1 MNGSNFQRAA
11 TLAIG
16 LLAAP
21 LALAHVPPL
30 VAAPPPFAFIGMM
43 AGFGMVMVL
52 GIITIVMLTNSRAVR
67 DRLALVEKLVTDGK
81 PVPRELLVNEPT
93 QLTLPE
99 ERRRDIR
106 RGIALLCWGIGV
118 GVVFYLVSRD
128 NSRAAAW
135 GLLLIVPA
143 LGNFV
148 KAWLTAREIARG
160 PSNGAR

>member
-1 MNGSNFQRAA
+1 
-11 TLAIG
+11 
-16 LLAAP
+16 
-21 LALAHVPPL
+21 
-30 VAAPPPFAFIGMM
+30 
-43 AGFGMVMVL
+43 
-52 GIITIVMLTNSRAVR
+52 
-67 DRLALVEKLVTDGK
+67 
-81 PVPRELLVNEPT
+81 VPRELLVHEP
-93 QLTLPE
+93 QPLTLPE

-118 GVVFYLVSRD
+118 AVVFYLVSRD

-160 PSNGAR
+160 PSSGAR